1 MSEQCVHIWLIH
13 AAYRNPQNNVVGTLT
28 AEYEQRKS
36 HIARLCGRTLPR
48 KGLAGSESGQLER
61 LGQQSLAALPNHI
74 HVWGQMSKYLLPDS
88 PSKAKRELLAL
99 EAYGMTK
106 PSGLDES
113 T

>member
-1 MSEQCVHIWLIH
+1 
-13 AAYRNPQNNVVGTLT
+13 
-28 AEYEQRKS
+28 
-36 HIARLCGRTLPR
+36 
-48 KGLAGSESGQLER
+48 
-61 LGQQSLAALPNHI
+61 
-74 HVWGQMSKYLLPDS
+74 MSKYLLPDS